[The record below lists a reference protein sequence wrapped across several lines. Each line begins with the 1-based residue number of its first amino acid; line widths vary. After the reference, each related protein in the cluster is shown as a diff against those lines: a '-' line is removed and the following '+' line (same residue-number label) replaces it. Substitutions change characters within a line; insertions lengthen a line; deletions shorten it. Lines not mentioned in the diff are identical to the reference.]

1 MNVTTEPTGS
11 KLRASSGRYG
21 TAWATR
27 GQIIAALGDPTYS
40 DDCDRVSIGWVL
52 RVPSGVAE
60 LRDYC
65 GSGERGEWSIDAS
78 GMDAF
83 SELLGHMA
91 SLGIDA
97 HIGVACQRGGM

>member
-1 MNVTTEPTGS
+1 MNVTTEPPGS
-11 KLRASSGRYG
+11 KLRAASGRYG
-21 TAWATR
+21 TAWATH
-27 GQIIAALGDPTYS
+27 GQIIAALGDPTYR
-40 DDCDRVSIGWVL
+40 DDCDRVSVGWVL

-78 GMDAF
+78 SLDAF
-83 SELLGHMA
+83 GEFLEHISR
-91 SLGIDA
+91 LGIEA